1 MFRHCLE
8 NAIPDYHPQCFN
20 RTLDRFFYSRSLGF
34 RKHVEHESLRI
45 GQRMFRLNSNPETNK
60 FICTYRCDNRL
71 KPVMASCR
79 SAFANPDLSQWQG
92 QIVRYHY
99 QLVTRFIALVFRQ
112 QTRDRL
118 STQVHK
124 RLRLDQLHC
133 AAFKFAATYQRT
145 AFATAY
151 GDPGIT
157 CQPVNQHETQVVSRP
172 FVLFARITEPDN
184 KTHGD
189 CRFAIA
195 DCPICFSLSSTG

>member
-1 MFRHCLE
+1 MFGL
-8 NAIPDYHPQCFN
+8 NANPQ
-20 RTLDRFFYSRSLGF
+20 
-34 RKHVEHESLRI
+34 
-45 GQRMFRLNSNPETNK
+45 PNK
-60 FICTYRCDNRL
+60 FICTYRGDNRL
-71 KPVMASCR
+71 KSVMASCR

-99 QLVTRFIALVFRQ
+99 QLVTGLIALVFRQ
-112 QTRDRL
+112 QTGDCL

-133 AAFKFAATYQRT
+133 AAFNFAATYQRT

-157 CQPVNQHETQVVSRP
+157 CQLVNQHETQVVSRP
-172 FVLFARITEPDN
+172 FVLFARITDPDN

-195 DCPICFSLSSTG
+195 DLRLAFMRCANTFPGVLINLNLGS